1 MRKIVK
7 LIMMLCMLTVMTDIS
22 LLNQVQAKEWSKK
35 EVQEELKRTKNE
47 LKKSKKELNKY
58 YSQYTGP
65 QYVHFYG
72 EVLGTQPFLVKDN
85 LSFSS
90 YAYYLVQKPQHLWS
104 MTALGTG
111 IASGTIKLTG
121 RYLTYGNITFAEGIA
136 MKTKKP
142 PKKLKNKV
150 KKLEEKVENLKDALK
165 NKAEFEGYFVLTKG
179 ATYKNI
185 WKSLSWDYTEETYN
199 EAYLET
205 GNSEI
210 ATINSKG
217 DMKAKQVGKTSVSA
231 ITTVSEKKTSTTCYV
246 VPKDVD
252 FKEKELE
259 ISMDGSEEKE
269 IYLSFNKKLPK
280 GISKLLVAHSDNEEV
295 AKVIEV
301 NDKGV
306 KVNLLALGKAK
317 ISFQLSGDE
326 DGYYVNRKWIA
337 ADRDLSGDC
346 LVKYELPKDIG
357 FQDEKTEINTEVREI
372 YLPFNRKISKE
383 ILRFLEVKSDNGK
396 VAKVIE
402 VNEDGAKI
410 KMKAPGEAGIGF
422 KLYGGKGKELF
433 GTCLIKYEVP
443 QDTKFTENQTSQDI
457 RFIDSEINTS
467 ADFQELYLPF
477 NRRVPEGMLDSLVAE
492 SSDTSVAQIYAVDSV
507 GVRVILANPGE
518 TVISFRLNSGGYDN
532 QGIITGGCLIRVEH
546 SY

>member
-185 WKSLSWDYTEETYN
+185 WKSLSWNYTEETYN

-217 DMKAKQVGKTSVSA
+217 DMKAKKVGKTSVSA

-346 LVKYELPKDIG
+346 LVKYES
-357 FQDEKTEINTEVREI
+357 T
-372 YLPFNRKISKE
+372 
-383 ILRFLEVKSDNGK
+383 
-396 VAKVIE
+396 
-402 VNEDGAKI
+402 
-410 KMKAPGEAGIGF
+410 
-422 KLYGGKGKELF
+422 
-433 GTCLIKYEVP
+433 

-477 NRRVPEGMLDSLVAE
+477 NRRVPEGMLDSLVTE
-492 SSDTSVAQIYAVDSV
+492 SSDTSVAQVYEVDSG

-532 QGIITGGCLIRVEH
+532 QGMITGGCLIRVEH